1 MCRGSPE
8 FLILGEPCS
17 YRTMVLVLQSLMSG
31 QRLDFTAIFGAD
43 EQLKEFD
50 DLLDRLEVL

>member
-1 MCRGSPE
+1 
-8 FLILGEPCS
+8 
-17 YRTMVLVLQSLMSG
+17 MVLVLQSLMSG